1 MKTRFLKSILLL
13 MMSVFT
19 LPMIA
24 QDYSYVNVILKNGD
38 SKKFF
43 LKDVSKIYTSKTDAN
58 GMQQGDSQFQY
69 ITTVNEEFVCDLDE
83 IDCIDFVKSNV
94 PTEAIDLGLPS
105 GIKWASCN
113 VGASKPEEY
122 GGHYSWGET
131 EEKEIYEWFTY
142 THCDGTVQ
150 TCHDLSPSICGT
162 ENDVAHVKWGGN
174 WRMPTVDEIQ
184 ELFDNCTTEWTT
196 YNDVNGMKFVSNIN
210 GNSIFL
216 PATGYCWFWGIYG
229 EGNWGYYWSGIQNQE
244 TISNAYNLYFDM
256 NGVEWNKCS
265 NRNDGRAVR
274 PVTN

>member
-1 MKTRFLKSILLL
+1 
-13 MMSVFT
+13 
-19 LPMIA
+19 
-24 QDYSYVNVILKNGD
+24 
-38 SKKFF
+38 
-43 LKDVSKIYTSKTDAN
+43 
-58 GMQQGDSQFQY
+58 
-69 ITTVNEEFVCDLDE
+69 
-83 IDCIDFVKSNV
+83 
-94 PTEAIDLGLPS
+94 
-105 GIKWASCN
+105 
-113 VGASKPEEY
+113 
-122 GGHYSWGET
+122 
-131 EEKEIYEWFTY
+131 
-142 THCDGTVQ
+142 
-150 TCHDLSPSICGT
+150 
-162 ENDVAHVKWGGN
+162 
-174 WRMPTVDEIQ
+174 MPTVDEIQ

>member
-94 PTEAIDLGLPS
+94 PAEAIDLGLPS

-162 ENDVAHVKWGGN
+162 ENDVAHVK
-174 WRMPTVDEIQ
+174 
-184 ELFDNCTTEWTT
+184 
-196 YNDVNGMKFVSNIN
+196 
-210 GNSIFL
+210 
-216 PATGYCWFWGIYG
+216 
-229 EGNWGYYWSGIQNQE
+229 
-244 TISNAYNLYFDM
+244 
-256 NGVEWNKCS
+256 
-265 NRNDGRAVR
+265 
-274 PVTN
+274 